1 MRIAPH
7 PVLRSALDH
16 LLPASGEKA
25 FATSGPRP
33 AKRGEGA
40 AKRRVRGALVA
51 MLLACVSAATV
62 FGADCAA
69 VSTLSC
75 SSTAAASLTSS
86 DCTAFDGS
94 QYHLWQFSGN
104 AGDAVTIEMHSTSFD
119 TYLMLLDP
127 SGVPLAENDDIA
139 SGVTDSRITFTL
151 TSGGTWTI
159 VANSLAASQTGDY
172 TISLSCP
179 NVFRRRA
186 VR

>member
-7 PVLRSALDH
+7 PVLRSAQDH
-16 LLPASGEKA
+16 LLPASREKA
-25 FATSGPRP
+25 LATS
-33 AKRGEGA
+33 GA

-51 MLLACVSAATV
+51 MLLACVSAAPS

-151 TSGGTWTI
+151 ASGGTWTI

>member
-1 MRIAPH
+1 
-7 PVLRSALDH
+7 
-16 LLPASGEKA
+16 
-25 FATSGPRP
+25 
-33 AKRGEGA
+33 
-40 AKRRVRGALVA
+40 
-51 MLLACVSAATV
+51 MLLAFVSAAPM

-104 AGDAVTIEMHSTSFD
+104 AGDAMTIEMHSTSFD

-139 SGVTDSRITFTL
+139 SGVTDSRITFAL
-151 TSGGTWTI
+151 TSSGTWTV
-159 VANSLAASQTGDY
+159 VANSLAASQSGNY
-172 TISLSCP
+172 TISLTCP
-179 NVFRRRA
+179 THQRLRA
-186 VR
+186 VRR